1 MIGKIMKNS
10 SFKATAKYVI
20 EKQGAQII
28 GGNMVMETPDG
39 LAAEFAMSGDLKPM
53 IKHPVY
59 HFSLSLP
66 PTESLT
72 DEQFSELATQYL
84 TGMGLDEVENQ
95 YFVAR
100 HTDTDHDH
108 VHIVASRINVS
119 TGTVIDDGYDRYHSQ
134 IILRDLERQYSLTV
148 LENSWEVGRRAES
161 ISQIKK
167 GEKTGIVS
175 VQKRLQDA
183 IEKAAID
190 SPTMPKLI
198 ERLQD
203 EGIGVRIGFTRTG
216 KTNGI
221 SYVLDDVPI
230 AGNKLGNRY
239 SFPGLSKHLNVSYEA
254 ERDNDDIR
262 ELCLR
267 VVVKLEEEE
276 IKIREEKQSEPQVE
290 GEAAIDLSP
299 PQVELPSQAADST
312 SSTDSTD
319 STDEPPS
326 DAADEQPP
334 EIALPVVLPP
344 LVVNEL
350 ELEVLEAPSADLL
363 KVEPQ
368 PEINVISA
376 QQELA
381 DQKQVYLDLW
391 QQIEKDVI
399 EAEVQE
405 PEVLVS
411 VAIVALRRGH
421 TPDQVVQIVGQ
432 SPTIQ
437 KVLKEDGQKAAQ
449 EVAKEI
455 VTQAFQ
461 REQERAKAL
470 DKAQGKGTGGR

>member
-28 GGNMVMETPDG
+28 GGNMVMKTPDG

-84 TGMGLDEVENQ
+84 TGMGLDEIENQ

-108 VHIVASRINVS
+108 VHIVASRINS
-119 TGTVIDDGYDRYHSQ
+119 TGMVIDDGYDRYHSQ

-239 SFPGLSKHLNVSYEA
+239 SFPGLSKHLNVGYEA
-254 ERDNDDIR
+254 ERDNDVIR

-276 IKIREEKQSEPQVE
+276 IKVKEEKQSEPQVE
-290 GEAAIDLSP
+290 VEAAIDLSP
-299 PQVELPSQAADST
+299 PQVELPSSSADST

-344 LVVNEL
+344 LVVEPEL
-350 ELEVLEAPSADLL
+350 ETAADDL
-363 KVEPQ
+363 KVEVDLPKIESQ
-368 PEINVISA
+368 PTIELTPE
-376 QQELA
+376 QQEA
-381 DQKQVYLDLW
+381 ANQKQFYQNLW
-391 QQIEKDVI
+391 QKLSKEVIEKGV
-399 EAEVQE
+399 
-405 PEVLVS
+405 PESKVPLG
-411 VAIVALRRGH
+411 VAIVGLKSNHSPQAVRA
-421 TPDQVVQIVGQ
+421 IVGQ
-432 SPTIQ
+432 SPAIQ
-437 KVLKEDGQKAAQ
+437 KVLQDEGTEAAYKAALDIVEQ
-449 EVAKEI
+449 AQVLRKKERDSQQS
-455 VTQAFQ
+455 TP
-461 REQERAKAL
+461 ER
-470 DKAQGKGTGGR
+470 

>member
-148 LENSWEVGRRAES
+148 LENSWDVGRRAES

-167 GEKTGIVS
+167 GEKTGVVS
-175 VQKRLQDA
+175 VQKQLQDA
-183 IEKAAID
+183 IELAATD
-190 SPTMPKLI
+190 SPSMPQLI

-203 EGIGVRIGFTRTG
+203 AGIGVKVNFTRTG

-221 SYVLDDVPI
+221 SYVLDDVVF

-239 SFPGLSKHLNVSYEA
+239 SFPGLAKHLNVSYEA

-326 DAADEQPP
+326 DAADEPP
-334 EIALPVVLPP
+334 IEIALPDELPP
-344 LVVNEL
+344 LVVEPEL
-350 ELEVLEAPSADLL
+350 ETAADDL
-363 KVEPQ
+363 KVEVDLPKIESQ
-368 PEINVISA
+368 PTIELTPE
-376 QQELA
+376 QQEA
-381 DQKQVYLDLW
+381 ANQKQFYQNLW
-391 QQIEKDVI
+391 QKLSKEVIEKGV
-399 EAEVQE
+399 
-405 PEVLVS
+405 PESKVPLG
-411 VAIVALRRGH
+411 VAIVGLKSNHSPQAVRA
-421 TPDQVVQIVGQ
+421 IVGQ
-432 SPTIQ
+432 SPAIQ
-437 KVLKEDGQKAAQ
+437 KVLQDEGTEAAYKAALDIVEQ
-449 EVAKEI
+449 AQVLRKKERDSQQS
-455 VTQAFQ
+455 TP
-461 REQERAKAL
+461 ER
-470 DKAQGKGTGGR
+470 